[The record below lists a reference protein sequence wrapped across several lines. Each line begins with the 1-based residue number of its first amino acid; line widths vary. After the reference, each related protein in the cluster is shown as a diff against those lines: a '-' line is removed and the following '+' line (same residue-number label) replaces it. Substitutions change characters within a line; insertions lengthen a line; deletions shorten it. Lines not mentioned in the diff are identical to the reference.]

1 MGGGGDW
8 HVPGYIPRACIWML
22 DVRGLEGRSVEPSG
36 TLGRRES
43 RASSGLYCAGNTRVD
58 ALAVDPYHLMV
69 ASHGHDPRHDLFLLG
84 VACASTLLPYAVGI
98 TVTASTYDSTHHRS
112 AIPQRTQR
120 NIIEAHDA
128 AVTGA
133 NGIY

>member
-1 MGGGGDW
+1 
-8 HVPGYIPRACIWML
+8 
-22 DVRGLEGRSVEPSG
+22 
-36 TLGRRES
+36 
-43 RASSGLYCAGNTRVD
+43 
-58 ALAVDPYHLMV
+58 MV
-69 ASHGHDPRHDLFLLG
+69 ASHGHDPQRDLFLLLLS
-84 VACASTLLPYAVGI
+84 VACASTLLPYDVGI
-98 TVTASTYDSTHHRS
+98 TVTAPLYNSTHRHS